1 MLIDNCVAPLAPPLL
16 QRLLHLS
23 CHPPPPRST
32 RAHTHTCAVHL
43 CVYPVFRGDLADTL
57 PAGLIVATQDA
68 TSATSYVIVV
78 KSVSILTGGSACRD
92 LCRDGGKKGNK
103 KERKKKEKEKKT
115 FPRSSPFDLSVAV
128 GFFGEFIDD
137 PYPFFAHA
145 RHAYAFWKIVRFF
158 SRPPSRSGIS
168 SVFDRHF
175 YRDGCVLRK
184 VMHQEFVA
192 QNRLFLI
199 VLMNFYQIFLEN
211 RTILSRPNRSRDIP
225 WVFDYYFYHDR
236 CVRSSSKDDAS
247 GIRSFLTYLWILK
260 NVYFLSK
267 SYASILQI
275 SVDLQLLHHFYRR
288 VGCIFRKM
296 NASGIRK
303 SILPFSTFFSAQIQ
317 IPKRYPFS
325 P

>member
-32 RAHTHTCAVHL
+32 HAHTHTCAVHL

-145 RHAYAFWKIVRFF
+145 RHAYA
-158 SRPPSRSGIS
+158 PT
-168 SVFDRHF
+168 
-175 YRDGCVLRK
+175 
-184 VMHQEFVA
+184 
-192 QNRLFLI
+192 
-199 VLMNFYQIFLEN
+199 FLEN
-211 RTILSRPNRSRDIP
+211 RTLLQPASKSIGYFLGFRSSFLSR
-225 WVFDYYFYHDR
+225 WM
-236 CVRSSSKDDAS
+236 RSSKGDAS
-247 GIRSFLTYLWILK
+247 GIRCTESSFF
-260 NVYFLSK
+260 NCVDEFLS
-267 SYASILQI
+267 
-275 SVDLQLLHHFYRR
+275 
-288 VGCIFRKM
+288 
-296 NASGIRK
+296 N
-303 SILPFSTFFSAQIQ
+303 LPGKPYDS
-317 IPKRYPFS
+317 
-325 P
+325 